1 VNKINPFQACNYAK
15 TIENEHFQKQQIA
28 SDAEYS
34 TEVKDDSSRALEP
47 VFSIQARKQVSRFG
61 GAQYIFRGTRF
72 LPLLDVQNQ
81 FSWAQQNLGRHKRNL
96 GGTAPNALPWL
107 RACSH

>member
-34 TEVKDDSSRALEP
+34 TEVIFNHNGIQLLKDNSSRALEP

-72 LPLLDVQNQ
+72 LPLLDV
-81 FSWAQQNLGRHKRNL
+81 
-96 GGTAPNALPWL
+96 
-107 RACSH
+107 